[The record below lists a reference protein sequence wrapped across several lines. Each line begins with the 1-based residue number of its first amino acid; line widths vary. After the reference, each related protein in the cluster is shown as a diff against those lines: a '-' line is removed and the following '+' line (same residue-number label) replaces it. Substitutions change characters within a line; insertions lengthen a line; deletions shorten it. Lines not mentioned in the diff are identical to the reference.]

1 MSGRLDGEV
10 ALVTGSTSGIGRAV
24 AIRFAQEGAAVT
36 VTGRSQDRG
45 TEVASRIERAGGD
58 VLFRPADLSEEGAA
72 ESLVAATVERFGSLT
87 VLVNNAVA
95 TDGSSD
101 GSVTALER
109 EAWERSLQVNLSAPV
124 WLCRAAIPAM
134 VAAGHGAIVN
144 ISSRAAERGTPGV
157 AAYTAAK
164 GGLNALTRSIAVD
177 HARHGIR
184 CNTISAGYILNDRR
198 DRDLS
203 PERRVRL
210 EGMHLTRLGE
220 ADDVASAAVYLA
232 SSEAGFVTGINLPV
246 DGGSTAAR
254 GLTLG

>member
-10 ALVTGSTSGIGRAV
+10 ALVTGSTSGIGRAI
-24 AIRFAQEGAAVT
+24 AIRFAREGAAVT
-36 VTGRSQDRG
+36 VTGRSHERG
-45 TEVASRIERAGGD
+45 TEVAGVIEADRGA
-58 VLFRPADLSEEGAA
+58 VLFHPADLGDEDAA
-72 ESLVAATVERFGSLT
+72 ESLVAATIERFGSLT

-95 TDGSSD
+95 TGGPPD
-101 GSVTALER
+101 GSVVALER
-109 EAWERSLQVNLSAPV
+109 ETWERSLQVNLSAAV

-134 VAAGHGAIVN
+134 IAAGHGAIVN

-164 GGLNALTRSIAVD
+164 GGLNALTRAIAVD

-198 DRDLS
+198 DRDLT
-203 PERRVRL
+203 PERRARL

-232 SSEAGFVTGINLPV
+232 SAEAGFVTGINLPV